1 MNFCY
6 LEILRFGKFKRLK
19 MRKSQNLQKGKNKSF
34 LSFAT
39 VWLSPKNRGR
49 SSLVCLFC
57 QRRCLSLFLHP
68 LKMHRNHNQLSL
80 AYPSL
85 QILLSDDGEKTRIF
99 IMESW
104 ILWGLMVHN
113 SNSFIFQNCI
123 FGPQQI
129 GFIRPFLG
137 GRKWQQKLGESEKQ

>member
-1 MNFCY
+1 MFFPLFIPKHFFGPFSYTLWQKISFCSNKWSFY
-6 LEILRFGKFKRLK
+6 KFSKNEQK
-19 MRKSQNLQKGKNKSF
+19 RKSNRNVLIFGWKNGKRNCKRNVFSI
-34 LSFAT
+34 LPQCDCP
-39 VWLSPKNRGR
+39 LKNGGR

-104 ILWGLMVHN
+104 IL
-113 SNSFIFQNCI
+113 
-123 FGPQQI
+123 
-129 GFIRPFLG
+129 
-137 GRKWQQKLGESEKQ
+137 